1 MRGRINDGGTA
12 RPSPRRQGRA
22 SESRR
27 TAFQVLRRLER
38 RRTDPATLLHDPRYE
53 GLSRPDRDLA
63 NEIVYGVLRWRN
75 RLDFVLRHH
84 SKQALDNLDPR
95 VLGVLRI
102 GLYQIRHLD
111 RVPER
116 AAVDVSVRLAKDFG
130 AGWGAAYVNGVLRNI
145 LRHPQEPRL
154 PRREDSPLDFLTV
167 TLSHPEWLS
176 KRYLDRFGLARAEA
190 RCHQQNQPPPI
201 YLRVSNRV
209 SLDEAIGALEA
220 EGIRTE
226 INPWVERCL
235 RVNGGQPRE
244 SVLYEAGKIFVQDA
258 GSQLVPRLFEL
269 AEDDEVLDVCGAPGG
284 KATSLGERVPRG
296 FVLALD
302 RRPRRCVLMR
312 DLAARLGL
320 TNVWIVSADGR
331 KAPTNRRFRHI
342 LLDVPC
348 TSLGTLGRNPDIKW
362 RVTEDDVNRLAGIQR
377 ELIAAAS
384 NLLAPGGRLVYAT
397 CSSEPEENDDVISA
411 FLAETSRFRLIA
423 ADSVLTSEARHFVS
437 PSGAVE
443 TFPERDH
450 TDGYFAAILTRD
462 S

>member
-1 MRGRINDGGTA
+1 MAEPRA
-12 RPSPRRQGRA
+12 PSPRRRGGA

-27 TAFQVLRRLER
+27 AAFEVLQRLER
-38 RRTDPATLLHDPRYE
+38 RRSDPATLLHDPRHD
-53 GLSRPDRDLA
+53 GLSPPDRDLA

-84 SKQALDNLDPR
+84 SKRALEGLDPR
-95 VLGVLRI
+95 VLGALRI

-116 AAVDVSVRLAKDFG
+116 AAVDESVRLAKDFG
-130 AGWGAAYVNGVLRNI
+130 AGWGASYVNAVLRNA

-154 PRREDSPLDFLTV
+154 PRREDSPVDFLTV

-176 KRYLDRFGLARAEA
+176 KRYLDRLGLARAEA
-190 RCHQQNQPPPI
+190 RCLRQNQPPPI

-209 SLDEAIGALEA
+209 SLDDTIGALAA
-220 EGIRTE
+220 EGIRAE
-226 INPWVERCL
+226 INPSVERCL
-235 RVNGGQPRE
+235 RVIGGRPRE
-244 SVLYEAGKIFVQDA
+244 SALYEAGKVFVQDA
-258 GSQLVPRLFEL
+258 GSQLVPWLFEL
-269 AEDDEVLDVCGAPGG
+269 AEDDEVLDLCGAPGG

-302 RRPRRCVLMR
+302 RRPRRSVLMR

-320 TNVWIVSADGR
+320 TNLWIVTADGR
-331 KAPTNRRFRHI
+331 ETPTTRRFRHI

-362 RVTEDDVNRLAGIQR
+362 RVTEVDLKRRASVQR
-377 ELIAAAS
+377 ELIGAAS

-397 CSSEPEENDDVISA
+397 FSSEPEENEEVISA
-411 FLAETSRFRLIA
+411 FLAETPGFRLVP
-423 ADSVLTSEARHFVS
+423 ADSVLPPEARHFVS
-437 PSGAVE
+437 PSGTFE
-443 TFPERDH
+443 TFPERDD